1 MNWSYYL
8 YYELQMAKLGSTIH
22 SNETILNWLVKI
34 IFSKIGIVS
43 RTEVISLLEELGEAA
58 SLGAKLV
65 YTSAVLQSVC
75 LQERNNT
82 TWGNERN
89 EKHRPALS
97 CPIIRSP
104 YGAARQSRAIFGT
117 IRRFQ
122 MVSSVNLVLEH
133 KTTRIPFLGT
143 FT

>member
-1 MNWSYYL
+1 
-8 YYELQMAKLGSTIH
+8 MAKLGSTIH

-34 IFSKIGIVS
+34 IYSKIGIVS

-97 CPIIRSP
+97 CPIIRSIWSS
-104 YGAARQSRAIFGT
+104 AA
-117 IRRFQ
+117 
-122 MVSSVNLVLEH
+122 VSAYIWNNT
-133 KTTRIPFLGT
+133 KIPNG
-143 FT
+143 